1 MNHSVYVYLQR
12 NDFDEIINLIS
23 SVHYIIISY
32 KGEVLKE
39 PQFDSIENQEFNIYS
54 RNIGQD
60 NSSDFNQES
69 YYDHIAVTQQRVIG
83 GMLQPMSVILVSRQ
97 QDDAKK
103 NEVISLYNCIKKH
116 IKKNYV
122 ISSDKMFYM
131 GPQAYL
137 EWEKR
142 HFKTAY
148 LFLEEK
154 RTFYLSQNEFDLFL
168 KWVDSKFVLFDY
180 TTRLYIQG
188 KRVFEYEEYCITDN
202 MSGIIKH
209 TTRINTIRIDSDSKC
224 VYVSREL
231 KGKKRTFVYI
241 DKRILNEQNQAIIKI
256 FDMIVNYI
264 AKMDQ
269 DGSAL
274 EVDTLT

>member
-1 MNHSVYVYLQR
+1 MSHSIYVYLQR
-12 NDFDEIINLIS
+12 NDYDEIISLIS
-23 SVHYIIISY
+23 TVPSIIISNNG
-32 KGEVLKE
+32 KVLKE
-39 PQFDSIENQEFNIYS
+39 PRFDSIENQELNIYS

-60 NSSDFNQES
+60 NSIDLNQVS
-69 YYDHIAVTQQRVIG
+69 NYDHIAVTQQRVLG
-83 GMLQPMSVILVSRQ
+83 GMLQPMSVTLVSRQ
-97 QDDAKK
+97 QDDSKK
-103 NEVISLYNCIKKH
+103 NEVISLFNSIKKH

-122 ISSDKMFYM
+122 ISSDKMVYM

-137 EWEKR
+137 DWENR

-188 KRVFEYEEYCITDN
+188 KRVFEFEEYCITDN
-202 MSGIIKH
+202 MSSIIMH

-224 VYVSREL
+224 VYVRREL

-241 DKRILNEQNQAIIKI
+241 DKRIINEQNQEIIKI

-264 AKMDQ
+264 SKN
-269 DGSAL
+269 GSKR
-274 EVDTLT
+274 DSIGN